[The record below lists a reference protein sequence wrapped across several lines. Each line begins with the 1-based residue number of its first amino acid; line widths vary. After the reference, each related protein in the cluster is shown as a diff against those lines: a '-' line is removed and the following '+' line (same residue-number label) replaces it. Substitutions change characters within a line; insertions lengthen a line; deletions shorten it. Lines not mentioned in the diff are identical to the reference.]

1 MFVYLD
7 KIFRNIFCD
16 KRLKTCFTPYFPD
29 EPKTTGNR
37 EGFKEKK
44 SQRFNGCS
52 WSNKASNSEKNKNL
66 KNKIHLNKNNNLQYN
81 IINKYTF
88 IIRLTD

>member
-29 EPKTTGNR
+29 EPKTTGTER
-37 EGFKEKK
+37 GSKK
-44 SQRFNGCS
+44 KKVKDLMAVHGQI
-52 WSNKASNSEKNKNL
+52 KPVTVKKT
-66 KNKIHLNKNNNLQYN
+66 K
-81 IINKYTF
+81 T
-88 IIRLTD
+88 